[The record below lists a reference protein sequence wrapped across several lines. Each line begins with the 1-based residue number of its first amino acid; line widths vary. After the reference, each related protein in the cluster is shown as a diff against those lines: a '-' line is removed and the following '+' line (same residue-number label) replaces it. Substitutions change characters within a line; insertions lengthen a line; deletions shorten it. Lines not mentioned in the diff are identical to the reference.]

1 MARLAYKIDCVC
13 NLRFSFFENEKL
25 NWAVLNKMGILACAN
40 CESLDQSA
48 A

>member
-1 MARLAYKIDCVC
+1 MSVISDFLS
-13 NLRFSFFENEKL
+13 LNEKL

-48 A
+48 V